1 MATFFTI
8 KDKVSATRPLSMATV
23 LHRYHPANKWGV
35 RIEVYEC
42 NNTNS
47 APHAHYFN
55 RNGYVGR
62 FRLSVEEDNPLKEYT
77 SILPK
82 SIDDIR
88 EMKGDN
94 TTDEYKTRL
103 FRYMTDKDEE
113 GRFATNWERT
123 VDMWN
128 EENELWNIDF
138 QG

>member
-82 SIDDIR
+82 SIDDIV
-88 EMKGDN
+88 EMKGDSIDTKDKEIIFN
-94 TTDEYKTRL
+94 CMTSKDCNGKYDTHWEKALDRWTDENPHVWI
-103 FRYMTDKDEE
+103 
-113 GRFATNWERT
+113 NWK
-123 VDMWN
+123 
-128 EENELWNIDF
+128 
-138 QG
+138 